1 MKNFLRSW
9 VCFIAAG
16 SVVMADENPSKYA
29 AKQAGAS
36 RYISEA
42 PLPKGW
48 PEPGPYKQ
56 VTRKSYPAYRAA
68 FTPNKSANSGFRR
81 LFSHIKSKGIPMTA
95 PVEMT
100 MQEGKNDEMQME
112 EMAFL
117 YQSTQVGK
125 TGKDGET
132 VVVRDVPA
140 QETLS
145 YAWQGLRSKSSIA
158 RARKALD
165 EALAAQG
172 LKASGYRLLGYNS
185 PFILP
190 WRQTHELQALLR

>member
-1 MKNFLRSW
+1 MKNLLRAGL
-9 VCFIAAG
+9 VCIAAT
-16 SVVMADENPSKYA
+16 SVAAAEENLAKPA
-29 AKQAGAS
+29 AKQAGGS

-56 VTRKSYPAYRAA
+56 VMRKSYPAYRAA
-68 FTPNKSANSGFRR
+68 FASSNSPNSGFRT

-95 PVEMT
+95 PVEMK
-100 MQEGKNDEMQME
+100 MEEVANQGMQME

-117 YQSTQVGK
+117 YQSPQVGK
-125 TGKDGET
+125 TGSDGEF

-145 YAWQGLRSKSSIA
+145 YAWQGLRSKSSIT